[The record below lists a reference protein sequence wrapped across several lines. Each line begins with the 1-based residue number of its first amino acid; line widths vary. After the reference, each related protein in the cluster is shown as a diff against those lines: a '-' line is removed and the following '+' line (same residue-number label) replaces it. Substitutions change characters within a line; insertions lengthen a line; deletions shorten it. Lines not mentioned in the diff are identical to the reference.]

1 MTIHVFKMQQQL
13 YFTMKKLE
21 KTLQII
27 MQLYPFINKYNW
39 YGINFALEND
49 DLAKFEKLNS
59 TIALNVLYQKEK
71 EIRKSPAYI

>member
-1 MTIHVFKMQQQL
+1 
-13 YFTMKKLE
+13 
-21 KTLQII
+21 

-39 YGINFALEND
+39 YGINFESEKD

-71 EIRKSPAYI
+71 EISPAYI

>member
-1 MTIHVFKMQQQL
+1 MMTIRFQNAATIVL
-13 YFTMKKLE
+13 YYKEIGKSLH
-21 KTLQII
+21 II

-39 YGINFALEND
+39 YGINFASEKD

-71 EIRKSPAYI
+71 EISPANI